1 MRSSKRLLAGSMAA
15 WMAVTVAAA
24 GSPPTGRTPLTVAE
38 FAAVL
43 TNISS
48 DGESVG
54 TEQAS
59 KALQNLGVPL
69 GNPSAPLTEGR
80 LAAIMEFYGLRATTS
95 NPSALVSAERGGAAA
110 SILHFAAA
118 FSGGTEKKK
127 SRPPVTGDISVCLS
141 EANHGHCV
149 NCCKDLGSPA
159 NACAHFCQ
167 NREPPS
173 LTAPR

>member
-1 MRSSKRLLAGSMAA
+1 MAA
-15 WMAVTVAAA
+15 WMAVTVVAA
-24 GSPPTGRTPLTVAE
+24 GSPPADRSPLTVAE

-54 TEQAS
+54 AEQAS

-80 LAAIMEFYGLRATTS
+80 LAAIMEFYGFRTTTS

-110 SILHFAAA
+110 SILLSAMVFA
-118 FSGGTEKKK
+118 GGTEKRKQG
-127 SRPPVTGDISVCLS
+127 PPVTGDISVCLS
-141 EANHGHCV
+141 ERNRGQCV

-167 NREPPS
+167 DLEPPS